1 MIKSKYS
8 YILCVKKSIYQLVLL
23 ITYCFTLY
31 LNYIFNFKL
40 FKILYSILMRPL
52 IWVQYEGMSIIQC
65 NSGNLLMIV
74 FYSLLPQRTLII

>member
-1 MIKSKYS
+1 
-8 YILCVKKSIYQLVLL
+8 
-23 ITYCFTLY
+23 
-31 LNYIFNFKL
+31 
-40 FKILYSILMRPL
+40 MRPL

>member
-52 IWVQYEGMSIIQC
+52 IWAQYEGMSIIQC

-74 FYSLLPQRTLII
+74 FYSLLPQRALII